1 MNSPRRREARA
12 RSASTGLR
20 PGAAYIKIIVRTN
33 LLVRR
38 ASKRSPYFVPV
49 DGTQDVGG
57 PLRRGR
63 GSRGNAGH
71 YRLPSGATVDW
82 VEGRGRRTRP
92 DGGRATDFHRRD
104 GGLR

>member
-38 ASKRSPYFVPV
+38 ASKRSPYFVAV
-49 DGTQDVGG
+49 DGAHDVGG
-57 PLRRGR
+57 PHRRGR
-63 GSRGNAGH
+63 GSRGDAGH
-71 YRLPSGATVDW
+71 YRLASGATVDW
-82 VEGRGRRTRP
+82 DEGRRSGPCP
-92 DGGRATDFHRRD
+92 DGGRATD
-104 GGLR
+104 